1 MCGIAFK
8 IGSLILFWI
17 VLDHLQHQCWSNT
30 IWRWNIRDLLTFF
43 LSTTDLLEG
52 AVHILCQPLGVRPFL
67 PFTLVWLFD
76 LLICWTVLAK
86 HCNPFNAVLH
96 LRSTLVEII
105 FFLLFGHFFLFSC
118 VNVRFCSNMSEC
130 STHSTL
136 VNCPTRWS
144 LSFIFVFLCWSSI
157 FPIPDTTEY
166 STAMC

>member
-136 VNCPTRWS
+136 SGIWDQLWWRCFCS
-144 LSFIFVFLCWSSI
+144 LFLTW
-157 FPIPDTTEY
+157 E
-166 STAMC
+166 